1 MLMPLLSEVDPR
13 ETSEG
18 SLDPLGL
25 YPIADDL
32 GLKLVPGVRERQ
44 KHPRFLTSIAVSLAV
59 CQDFAEDAVAKDG
72 ASEPW
77 LVFEWLLTEGLV
89 RQAADGTELIGLPG
103 SQKVMQA
110 VFRDG
115 RPLSAK
121 NYLKTPAVFGFHG
134 VYRLLAKT
142 LGIERNGRL
151 WEQGDQLLRV
161 WSEEQGLPGFVGT
174 GGGEGANC
182 LRFFRRAVMEG
193 LEKGYSEQS
202 PNWLGWKYFG
212 KHLSVYGAGP
222 RESRLIR
229 QLLVSA
235 ADGHRR
241 EVLEYLVSDAGRKK
255 WSAAE
260 DSERKFHAA
269 LKKQASADLR
279 TLLDAIEDYETFAR
293 RLQDAFDDCLWEMT
307 STRGRTTAAAMA
319 ALKNVQRAA
328 VEIPVL
334 FPRLRE
340 RLEVINASARF
351 GEQFGD
357 FAEPLSTTDFTERLL
372 RHHRLNQKR
381 KPPNGK
387 APWFERFDDGTCMIR
402 PGYLRDAGGS
412 GGNEYTHAYRTR
424 SLWTFAQDLGLVK

>member
-59 CQDFAEDAVAKDG
+59 CQDFVEDTVAKDG
-72 ASEPW
+72 TSEPW

-89 RQAADGTELIGLPG
+89 RQAADSSDLIGLPG
-103 SQKVMQA
+103 SQKVTQA

-115 RPLSAK
+115 LRLSAK
-121 NYLKTPAVFGFHG
+121 NYLKTPSVFGFHG

-161 WSEEQGLPGFVGT
+161 WSEEQGLPGFLGS
-174 GGGEGANC
+174 GGGEGASC
-182 LRFFRRAVMEG
+182 LRFFRRAVTEG
-193 LEKGYSEQS
+193 LEQGYSEQS
-202 PNWLGWKYFG
+202 PSWLGWKYFG

-222 RESRLIR
+222 REKKLIR

-235 ADGHRR
+235 DDSHRR
-241 EVLEYLVSDAGRKK
+241 EVLEYLVSDTGRKK
-255 WSAAE
+255 WASAE

-269 LKKQASADLR
+269 LRKQASADLR
-279 TLLDAIEDYETFAR
+279 TLLDAIDDYEAFAR
-293 RLQDAFDDCLWEMT
+293 RMQDAFDDCLWEMT
-307 STRGRTTAAAMA
+307 SSRGRTAAAAMA
-319 ALKNVQRAA
+319 QLKNVQRAA
-328 VEIPVL
+328 TEVPVL
-334 FPRLRE
+334 FPQLRD
-340 RLEVINASARF
+340 RLEVIKASARF
-351 GEQFGD
+351 VDQFGD
-357 FAEPLSTTDFTERLL
+357 FSEPLSTTDFVERLL
-372 RHHRLNQKR
+372 RHHRQNQKR

-387 APWFERFDDGTCMIR
+387 APWFERFDDGTYIIR
-402 PGYLRDAGGS
+402 PGYLRDAGGL
-412 GGNEYTHAYRTR
+412 GGGDYVHAYRTR
-424 SLWTFAQDLGLVK
+424 SLWMFAEDLGLVK